1 MRIPTIK
8 AYRFL
13 SKGMFQATKEMKA
26 SFVNKPRQAALSK
39 RIKARGFKFKHRNT
53 PKFTSIPGTEERMY
67 NLRYIK
73 QSNLRAKKRGIKGGS
88 WVPEYK
94 TILYK

>member
-8 AYRFL
+8 AYKFL

-39 RIKARGFKFKHRNT
+39 ELKLGVL
-53 PKFTSIPGTEERMY
+53 
-67 NLRYIK
+67 NLNIEIH
-73 QSNLRAKKRGIKGGS
+73 QNLL
-88 WVPEYK
+88 
-94 TILYK
+94 LYLAQKNVCII

>member
-1 MRIPTIK
+1 MKIPTIK
-8 AYRFL
+8 TYRFL

-53 PKFTSIPGTEERMY
+53 PKFTSIFSWKYRFIIY
-67 NLRYIK
+67 
-73 QSNLRAKKRGIKGGS
+73 SNHTWIM
-88 WVPEYK
+88 
-94 TILYK
+94 II